1 MYYLFFNDDLSGM
14 FFFFLCIFCLFL
26 SVFEGLLFDFAITKA
41 TSEATR
47 AFGKVAGEKAIRM
60 KSINV

>member
-41 TSEATR
+41 PRSNESVR
-47 AFGKVAGEKAIRM
+47 EGRW
-60 KSINV
+60 